1 MRAAGK
7 EDAIIVTDKRRRW
20 LWVACCLPMLAG
32 AAGPVEQARETVTE
46 TNQADA
52 ASQDRI
58 DRLSEETRRMLDAY
72 REAVTRTQQLQVYS
86 RELDKIVAEQERR
99 KQALQERIDR
109 VGDLREQVEPLM
121 LRMIDGLERFVEA
134 DLPFSLAERRERV
147 AGLREAAANPDL
159 NVAERFRRVL
169 EAYQAE
175 AEYGRTM
182 GTYRGEIELD
192 GSPRLVEFLRV
203 GRTMLFYLTPDDARA
218 GYWDRESGAWQPLP
232 DRYRNPVREG
242 IRVAK
247 DVAAPQ
253 LIEIAVPAP
262 ADPEATALPEAD
274 SPAEAPATPAES
286 GPDTEKGASSDST
299 DWNTAPAREQP
310 SGSAS

>member
-1 MRAAGK
+1 M
-7 EDAIIVTDKRRRW
+7 TDKRRRW
-20 LWVACCLPMLAG
+20 LWVVCCLPMLAG
-32 AAGPVEQARETVTE
+32 AADPVEQARDTVTE

-72 REAVTRTQQLQVYS
+72 REAVTRTQQLQVYN

-99 KQALQERIDR
+99 KQALQNRIDR

-147 AGLREAAANPDL
+147 AGLREAVANPEL

-169 EAYQAE
+169 EAYQTE

-182 GTYRGEIELD
+182 GTYRGEVEMD

-203 GRTMLFYLTPDDARA
+203 GRTMLFYLTPDDARV
-218 GYWDRESGAWQPLP
+218 GYWDRDSGAWQPLP
-232 DRYRNPVREG
+232 DRYRGPIREG

-262 ADPEATALPEAD
+262 SAPQTPALPDAD
-274 SPAEAPATPAES
+274 APPEPAEVPAE
-286 GPDTEKGASSDST
+286 PDGEAPENGDDAPSD
-299 DWNTAPAREQP
+299 DAANWDTAPAREQP